1 MSSAGLAWTIARR
14 ELRAGVRGF
23 RVLILSL
30 LLGVAAIAAVT
41 SVRDGI
47 SKGLASEGAT
57 LLGGDAEMEFTYRF
71 ASEEERAWMEAQ
83 SLALSEIADFRS
95 MLGYGAERALT
106 QVKAVDSAYPLLG
119 SVGLSPDMPLSQ
131 ALAGQDGV
139 AGIVL
144 DRMLFERLG
153 LGIGDRV
160 TLADVPFVVMAEL
173 TREPDG
179 AGEGFTLGPR
189 SLVSLSALRDTDLL
203 APGTL
208 FESAYRLDLP
218 DSTDLEALKSQAKE
232 EVASGGFR
240 WRDARNG
247 APGVS
252 RFVERLGS
260 FLVLVGLAGL
270 TVGGVGVSSA
280 VRAYLDRKISVIAT
294 LKTLGADRRT
304 IFLAYLFQIGT
315 LSGIAIVAGLVI
327 GALVPVLAFPF
338 IRTMLPVPVEATPH
352 IAPLIEAAIYGFL
365 ASAIFVLW
373 PLARAEHIRPAAL
386 YRDALFGLR
395 GWPRWP
401 YLVAQAL
408 LIASLVGA
416 AVLFS
421 ENARLVLWAFLG
433 LAVTFGLLV
442 LAGRGLTA
450 LARHL
455 SRLSLMRRG
464 SLPLRLALGSI
475 GGPGGEAVSVVLSLG
490 LGLTVLS
497 AIGQIDANMRNAIA
511 QDLPERAPSYFVVD
525 IQPDQIEGLTTRV
538 EGDSGVSRFEA
549 APMLRGLITKI
560 NGRDAQEVAGPHWVL
575 RGDRGITYA
584 ATPPENTEITEGTW
598 WGSEETTPQISF
610 AAEEAEEMGLEL
622 GDEMTINILGRD
634 ITGTIT
640 SFRTVDFSGA
650 GMGFVLT
657 MNPVALAGAPHTWIA
672 TIYATPEAEAPLI
685 RDLAQSYPN
694 ITTIRVRDAIDRVVS
709 VLQSIAAATTLGAAA
724 TLVTGAVVLIG
735 TAAAGEA
742 RRRYEAAVLKT
753 LGASRARILA
763 SFALRALILG
773 LGAGLVAL
781 VTGATAAWA
790 VIHFVMEAD
799 FTLSAGVALWI
810 VSGGVLVTSL
820 TSLLFSWRAMRVRP
834 ARVLRTAE
842 S

>member
-1 MSSAGLAWTIARR
+1 VSSAGLAWTIARR

-119 SVGLSPDMPLSQ
+119 TVGLSPDMPLSE

-189 SLVSLSALRDTDLL
+189 SLVSLSALRDTGLL

-252 RFVERLGS
+252 RFVERFGS

-352 IAPLIEAAIYGFL
+352 IAPLVEAAIYGFL

-408 LIASLVGA
+408 LIAVLVGA

-421 ENARLVLWAFLG
+421 DNARLVLWAFLG

-598 WGSEETTPQISF
+598 WGAEETTPQISF

-657 MNPVALAGAPHTWIA
+657 MNPAALAGAPHTWIA

-735 TAAAGEA
+735 TAAAGEE